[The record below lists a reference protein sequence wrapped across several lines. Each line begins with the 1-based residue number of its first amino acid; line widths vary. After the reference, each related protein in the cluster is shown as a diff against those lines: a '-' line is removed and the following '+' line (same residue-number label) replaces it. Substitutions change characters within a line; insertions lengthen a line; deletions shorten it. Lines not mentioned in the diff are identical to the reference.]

1 MKYGNPQG
9 GCFDLDNLEIEIKK
23 LEDELAKPDIWNEPQ
38 LASKKSAAYT
48 YAKSKKDRYL
58 NWNNTISGLNDL
70 FQLAISENDEGVLA
84 EIAKDVSKLTKELNA
99 YKIEQLLS
107 GEYDNSDAIVSINA
121 GAGGTDA
128 QDWAEMLLRMYQRWA
143 ELLHGFKFELLE
155 RSDGEQAGIKSATFK
170 VSGVFVY
177 GYLRAEKGVH
187 RLVRK
192 SPYKAGK
199 DSRQTSFAGLEVTP
213 ILPELETKVEIK
225 PDDLEIDTMRSGG
238 AGGQNV
244 NKVETAVRVRHV
256 PSGIVVRCDQERSQQ
271 QNKERAMEIL
281 RSKLFAK
288 LQEEND
294 AKLQKLKGETIS
306 ATFGNAIRS
315 YVLDEGRVKDARTK
329 YETRDVQRVL
339 DGDLDDFIQG
349 YLRQEALSE
358 N

>member
-1 MKYGNPQG
+1 MS
-9 GCFDLDNLEIEIKK
+9 EINKDIDK
-23 LEDELAKPDIWNEPQ
+23 LI
-38 LASKKSAAYT
+38 
-48 YAKSKKDRYL
+48 
-58 NWNNTISGLNDL
+58 
-70 FQLAISENDEGVLA
+70 
-84 EIAKDVSKLTKELNA
+84 KELNA

-107 GEYDNSDAIVSINA
+107 DEYDFSDAIVSINA

-128 QDWAEMLLRMYQRWA
+128 QDWAEMILRMYQRWA
-143 ELLHGFKFELLE
+143 EMFHGFKFELLE
-155 RSDGEQAGIKSATFK
+155 KSDGEQAGIKSATFK
-170 VSGVFVY
+170 ISGPLAY

-225 PDDLEIDTMRSGG
+225 PDELEIDTMRSGG

-244 NKVETAVRVRHV
+244 NKVETAVRIKHI

-271 QNKERAMEIL
+271 QNKERAMEII

-288 LQEEND
+288 LEEENE
-294 AKLQKLKGETIS
+294 AKLQKLKGEAVQ

-339 DGDLDDFIQG
+339 DGDLDDFIQE
-349 YLRQEALSE
+349 YLKSKVVG
-358 N
+358 